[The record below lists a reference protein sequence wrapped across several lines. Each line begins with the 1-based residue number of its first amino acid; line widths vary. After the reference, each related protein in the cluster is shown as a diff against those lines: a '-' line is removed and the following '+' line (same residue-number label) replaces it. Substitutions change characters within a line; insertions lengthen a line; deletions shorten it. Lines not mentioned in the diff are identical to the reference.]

1 MSDSLLR
8 KVDGLYSGRV
18 SPLGAAAVA
27 ASAAAV
33 LAGAAGAVGLLA
45 AGAGLACTVWVTVV
59 VGVAAGAPTGAA
71 QAVKPTT
78 VTAAAAAANIRDLA
92 FSPCVLLNTS
102 FLPVPSGR
110 CPVWAPVRQ
119 TVGPSWPRSHPG
131 IYQ

>member
-45 AGAGLACTVWVTVV
+45 ARAGLACAAWVTVV

-78 VTAAAAAANIRDLA
+78 VTAAAAANIRDLA

-110 CPVWAPVRQ
+110 CPVWAPVR
-119 TVGPSWPRSHPG
+119 RR
-131 IYQ
+131 